1 VIYVKYTFG
10 VYKESVSVWKLQS
23 IITPSHLHEFLL
35 QNNSHDVPMP
45 NTVPADEVSQ
55 QQELSA
61 VSPDDETH
69 SSANEWENVSRD
81 TCQWSLLIGQLED
94 VALLDTVLR

>member
-1 VIYVKYTFG
+1 M
-10 VYKESVSVWKLQS
+10 SNLQS
-23 IITPSHLHEFLL
+23 IVAYSHFHEFLL
-35 QNNSHDVPMP
+35 QNDSNDVSMP
-45 NTVPADEVSQ
+45 NTVAADEVSQ
-55 QQELSA
+55 QHELPS

-94 VALLDTVLR
+94 VALLDTVVR